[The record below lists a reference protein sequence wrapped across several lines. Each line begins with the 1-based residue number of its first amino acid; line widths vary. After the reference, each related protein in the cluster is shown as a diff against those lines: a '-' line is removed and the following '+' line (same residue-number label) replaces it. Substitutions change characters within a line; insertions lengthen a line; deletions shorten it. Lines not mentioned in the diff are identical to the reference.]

1 MKPRVLIVIPAYNEE
16 KTIAGVI
23 EGLRQT
29 APDYDR
35 VVVNDGAGDR
45 TGQIVAAM
53 GEKQLW
59 LPCNLG
65 YGNALQTGLKYGL
78 QSGYDIIVS
87 FDGDGQHRAEDVQ
100 PLVDA
105 LLASGAHM
113 VIGSRYC
120 NGRSY
125 NSPLGRKL
133 GQLLF
138 SQLTRLLI
146 GRRIYDTTSGFKAM
160 RAAACEMVVGGVF
173 MDFHTESL
181 VRLSMAG
188 LKIIEHPI
196 TVYEREHGR
205 SMHSLISVFA
215 YPLQTLLLTLVATV
229 DALLTRRTS

>member
-1 MKPRVLIVIPAYNEE
+1 MNSRVLIVIPAYNEE
-16 KTIAGVI
+16 RTIAAVI
-23 EGLRQT
+23 EGLRRA

-35 VVVNDGAGDR
+35 VVVNDGARDR
-45 TGQIVAAM
+45 TGEVVAAM

-78 QSGYDIIVS
+78 QSGYDVIVS
-87 FDGDGQHRAEDVQ
+87 FDGDGQHRPEDVQ
-100 PLVDA
+100 PVVDA
-105 LLASGAHM
+105 LLESEADM
-113 VIGSRYC
+113 VIGSRYA

-125 NSPLGRKL
+125 NSPLDRKL
-133 GQLLF
+133 GQILF
-138 SQLTRLLI
+138 SQLTRLLL
-146 GRRIYDTTSGFKAM
+146 GQRIYDTTSGFKAM
-160 RAAACEMVVGGVF
+160 RATACEVVVGGVF

-188 LKIIEHPI
+188 FKIIEHPI

-215 YPLQTLLLTLVATV
+215 YPLQTLLLTVVALV
-229 DALLTRRTS
+229 DALLTRRTT

>member
-1 MKPRVLIVIPAYNEE
+1 MDPRVLIVIPAYNEE
-16 KTIAGVI
+16 KSIAAVI
-23 EGLRQT
+23 EGLRRA
-29 APDYDR
+29 APDYER
-35 VVVNDGAGDR
+35 VIVNDGARDK
-45 TGQIVAAM
+45 TGQIVTAL

-78 QSGYDIIVS
+78 QSGYEIIVS
-87 FDGDGQHRAEDVQ
+87 FDGDGQHRAEDV
-100 PLVDA
+100 PLLVAA
-105 LLASGAHM
+105 LLESGADV

-133 GQLLF
+133 GQILF
-138 SQLTRLLI
+138 SHLTRLLL

-188 LKIIEHPI
+188 FNIIEHPI
-196 TVYEREHGR
+196 TVYERAHGR
-205 SMHSLISVFA
+205 SMHSLISLFA
-215 YPLQTLLLTLVATV
+215 YPLQTLLLIVVALV
-229 DALLTRRTS
+229 DALLARRTS

>member
-53 GEKQLW
+53 SEKQLW

>member
-1 MKPRVLIVIPAYNEE
+1 MNLRVLIVIPAYNEE
-16 KTIAGVI
+16 KTIAAVI
-23 EGLRQT
+23 EGLRRA

-35 VVVNDGAGDR
+35 VVVNDGARDN
-45 TGQIVAAM
+45 TGQVVASL

-78 QSGYDIIVS
+78 QSGYEIIVS

-100 PLVDA
+100 PVVAA
-105 LLASGAHM
+105 LLDSGADV

-120 NGRSY
+120 NGRTY

-133 GQLLF
+133 GQILF
-138 SQLTRLLI
+138 SRLTRLLI

-160 RAAACEMVVGGVF
+160 RAAACAMVVSGVF

-181 VRLSMAG
+181 VHLSMAG
-188 LKIIEHPI
+188 FKIVEHPI
-196 TVYEREHGR
+196 TVHEREHGR

-215 YPLQTLLLTLVATV
+215 YPLQTLLLTVVALV
-229 DALLTRRTS
+229 DSLLNRRTS